1 MNGAYSKERNLD
13 VSVPQG
19 SCAGVNIFNL
29 YCSLLQEVVP
39 AGLQLSGFAD
49 DHSVRKT
56 FKANSREEE
65 CGTITELESCLL
77 SIKKWMD
84 EMRLKMN
91 PSKTEFIYFGNAVQL
106 QKCAISAID
115 IAGDLILR
123 TDTIRYLGV

>member
-1 MNGAYSKERNLD
+1 MNGAYSKEGNLD

-19 SCAGVNIFNL
+19 SCAGANIVNL
-29 YCSLLQEVVP
+29 YCSLLQDVVP

-65 CGTITELESCLL
+65 HGTITELESCLL

-91 PSKTEFIYFGNAVQL
+91 PSKTEFINFGNAVQL
-106 QKCAISAID
+106 
-115 IAGDLILR
+115 
-123 TDTIRYLGV
+123 

>member
-1 MNGAYSKERNLD
+1 MNGTYSKERNLN

-29 YCSLLQEVVP
+29 YCSPLQEVVSP
-39 AGLQLSGFAD
+39 GLKLSGFAD

-65 CGTITELESCLL
+65 HGTITELESCLL

-91 PSKTEFIYFGNAVQL
+91 PSKTEFMYFGNAIQL
-106 QKCAISAID
+106 
-115 IAGDLILR
+115 
-123 TDTIRYLGV
+123 